1 MAAVKIGLVLP
12 VLILISIWIVIR
24 HGLAI
29 QNPYFASPSFFGL
42 AGLLVVVLG
51 FLGSIFLFARGMV
64 VGKRRDRI
72 GVAVVGGAWGLLML
86 TVGLYNAFGDAP
98 FWSVRFWAILALL
111 QAAAIA
117 AAVVLMFRP
126 NANAYFARGPAV
138 PRSPELALAA
148 RTRDDTGPPL
158 TLWKRLYLACAS
170 PDGLIPEGPEVGAL
184 VRAGVLAELFLTGEI
199 SDRQGRA
206 LLQRREAH
214 PGALE
219 HRIVAQIS
227 ASPPLTWEKW
237 IGGDV
242 KMAGRVA
249 RDQLVD
255 EGLVRAQRD
264 STLGVVDH
272 TTYRTTDPALA
283 AELRAAVA
291 DILRRAKAAEPDRD
305 AVLRAAQDALSLLP
319 MDARSLPRNQRRE
332 LFAEGRR
339 RAEANLRA
347 AYPHMNCGA
356 IDDQEAAFVALAMRI
371 PPYRMRYFQLTGEYA
386 EQVTELSKRIEPI
399 ASALSRVQRRR
410 MSVAFRLLNR

>member
-86 TVGLYNAFGDAP
+86 TVGLYNAFGDVP
-98 FWSVRFWAILALL
+98 FWSVRFWAVLALL

-126 NANAYFARGPAV
+126 NANAYFAPGPAV
-138 PRSPELALAA
+138 PRSPEPALAA
-148 RTRDDTGPPL
+148 RARDDTGPPL

-184 VRAGVLAELFLTGEI
+184 VRAGVLAEL
-199 SDRQGRA
+199 
-206 LLQRREAH
+206 
-214 PGALE
+214 
-219 HRIVAQIS
+219 
-227 ASPPLTWEKW
+227 
-237 IGGDV
+237 
-242 KMAGRVA
+242 
-249 RDQLVD
+249 
-255 EGLVRAQRD
+255 RD